1 MPCGQTVAGLTFWSL
16 LTLELTDWRLLCD
29 WQVAVE
35 PLLSRVEAAPGHTT
49 PPPHYR
55 DPTQLLGQG
64 SGCEDIGQKLQT
76 TASAVPAV

>member
-1 MPCGQTVAGLTFWSL
+1 MPCGETVAALTFWSL

-49 PPPHYR
+49 PPPR
-55 DPTQLLGQG
+55 LT
-64 SGCEDIGQKLQT
+64 IGT
-76 TASAVPAV
+76 RPSS